1 MPDSDAPAEARPA
14 PTNDDARAHA
24 RPSHPT
30 RREVLEA
37 GGAALGALAFADV
50 PALWT
55 RRDDFDVVI
64 RGGMLHDGS
73 GAPGAVRD
81 LGVRAGRIAAIA
93 PKLTERGR
101 REIDARGLVVSPGF
115 VDIHSHGT
123 GNLWDDPRAESLVR
137 QGITTIV
144 SGQDGSSSAW
154 GAAATGGAKGDSG
167 SFRDWFASVDA
178 LRPAVNVAS
187 MIGLGTVRGRVVGD
201 DDRAATP
208 EELTRMVELVSRA
221 LDEGA
226 CGASTG
232 LEYTPGAFARP
243 DELIAL
249 SRPLAA
255 RRLPYATHMRNED
268 DQLLEA
274 IDESIAVATGA
285 RCPLQISH
293 LKTQGPRNWGR
304 LDDVF
309 ARIAKAKQAGL
320 DVAFDRYPY
329 VAYQT
334 GLTNLF
340 PVWSRDGGTPG
351 FLKRLDDPATAARI
365 RSEALGKVELIGG
378 WDNVLIASVRAPED
392 RAAEGKRLGAYA
404 KSLGMEPYALAVELL
419 KRNNLNVGMVGFA
432 MSEENLDRILA
443 HPLGMV
449 CSDGGSF
456 AVDGPTRRGS
466 PHPRGLGSFPRVL
479 ARYVRER
486 KALTLEQAIHKMTAY
501 PASRVGI
508 TDRGKLAIGLA
519 ADVVVFD
526 SEKVADTA
534 TYEQPFQYPV
544 GIKAVIVNGSVA
556 LEDGS
561 REGEGRGHSLKPT
574 RG

>member
-1 MPDSDAPAEARPA
+1 MDDPKSRTPESPAGAARTDQQA
-14 PTNDDARAHA
+14 ASIAMT
-24 RPSHPT
+24 T
-30 RREVLEA
+30 RREVVGA
-37 GGAALGALAFADV
+37 GAVGLAALAGV
-50 PALWT
+50 PAVWT
-55 RRDDFDVVI
+55 RRDDFDVVV
-64 RGGMLHDGS
+64 RGGVVHDGTGS
-73 GAPGAVRD
+73 PGRNADV
-81 LGVRAGRIAAIA
+81 GMRAGRIAAIA
-93 PKLTERGR
+93 PKITERGR
-101 REIDARGLVVSPGF
+101 RELDALGMVVSPGF
-115 VDIHSHGT
+115 VDIHSHGE
-123 GNLWDDPRAESLVR
+123 GNLWDDPRGESLVR
-137 QGITTIV
+137 QGVTTIV
-144 SGQDGSSSAW
+144 SGQDGSSRAW
-154 GAAATGGAKGDSG
+154 GAPARGVVKEDTG
-167 SFRDWFASVDA
+167 SFADWFSALDA
-178 LRPAVNVAS
+178 LHPAVNVAA
-187 MIGLGTVRGRVVGD
+187 MIGLGTVRGQVVGE

-208 EELTRMVELVSRA
+208 AELARMVELVSRA

-232 LEYTPGAFARP
+232 LEYTPGAFARQ

-249 SRPLAA
+249 SRPLAS
-255 RRLPYATHMRNED
+255 RGLPYATHMRNED
-268 DQLLEA
+268 DELLAA
-274 IDESIAVATGA
+274 IDESIAVANGA

-293 LKTQGPRNWGR
+293 LKTQGPRNWPH
-304 LDDVF
+304 LDDAF
-309 ARIAKAKQAGL
+309 ARIAAAKQAGL

-329 VAYQT
+329 IAYQT

-351 FLKRLDDPATAARI
+351 FLRRLDDPATAARI
-365 RSEALGKVELIGG
+365 RTEALGKVELIGG

-392 RAAEGKRLGAYA
+392 RAAEGKRLGTYA
-404 KSLGMEPYALAVELL
+404 KSLGAEPYALALDLL

-456 AVDGPTRRGS
+456 AIDGPTRRGS

-486 KALTLEQAIHKMTAY
+486 KALTLEQAIHKMSAF
-501 PASRVGI
+501 PASRVGL
-508 TDRGKLAIGLA
+508 TDRGRLAVGLA

-526 SEKVADTA
+526 ADTVADTA

-544 GIKAVIVNGSVA
+544 GIKAVLVNGTVA
-556 LEDGS
+556 LHDGT
-561 REGEGRGHSLKPT
+561 REGDGKGTSLKPS

>member
-1 MPDSDAPAEARPA
+1 M
-14 PTNDDARAHA
+14 
-24 RPSHPT
+24 
-30 RREVLEA
+30 
-37 GGAALGALAFADV
+37 
-50 PALWT
+50 
-55 RRDDFDVVI
+55 
-64 RGGMLHDGS
+64 
-73 GAPGAVRD
+73 
-81 LGVRAGRIAAIA
+81 
-93 PKLTERGR
+93 
-101 REIDARGLVVSPGF
+101 VVSPGF
-115 VDIHSHGT
+115 VDIHSHGD
-123 GNLWDDPRAESLVR
+123 GNLWDDPRAESLIR
-137 QGITTIV
+137 QGVTTIV
-144 SGQDGSSSAW
+144 VGQDGSSRPW
-154 GAAATGGAKGDSG
+154 GAPASNGTKEDSG
-167 SFRDWFASVDA
+167 SFTAWFAALDA

-187 MIGLGTVRGRVVGD
+187 MVGLGTVRGQVVGE

-208 EELTRMVELVSRA
+208 AELARMVSLVSRA
-221 LDEGA
+221 LDDGA

-232 LEYTPGAFARP
+232 LEYTPGAFARL

-268 DQLLEA
+268 DELLAA

-293 LKTQGPRNWGR
+293 LKTQGPRNWPH
-304 LDDVF
+304 LDDAF
-309 ARIAKAKQAGL
+309 ARIAKARAAGL

-340 PVWSRDGGTPG
+340 PVWSRDGGTQG
-351 FLKRLDDPATAARI
+351 FLRRLDDPATAARI
-365 RSEALGKVELIGG
+365 RTEALGKVELIGG

-404 KSLGMEPYALAVELL
+404 KSLGAEPYTLAVDLL
-419 KRNNLNVGMVGFA
+419 RRNNLNVGMVGFA

-486 KALTLEQAIHKMTAY
+486 KALTLEQAIYKMSAF
-501 PASRVGI
+501 PCSRVGL
-508 TDRGKLAIGLA
+508 TDRGRLAVGLA

-526 SEKVADTA
+526 PAKVADTA

-544 GIKAVIVNGSVA
+544 GIQTVLVNGTVA
-556 LEDGS
+556 LHDGK
-561 REGEGRGHSLKPT
+561 REGEGKGHSLKPS